1 MPSSPCSTRWAPTQ
15 GSLRTYHYQ
24 LWSDPPTHGLQ
35 ARLIDMLR
43 ASGVSTLVTDR
54 LPASTHALRIRG
66 TIQRYERVGDGKSFK
81 AVVTAGNARRAG
93 RRRTVDRAAVPG
105 RGSRGGRY
113 LEYTVAAFGVA
124 VDRTFATFYKR
135 PDRVDGRNPC
145 WMKAAASRS
154 SLRSASTFTGCAR
167 PMPKAMRRGRRRW
180 PSIPRLQNLP
190 DWSSAASMAPGAT
203 RVWRACCR
211 SCCARSVLPTPPLGR
226 IETAADGSLTAL
238 PEAPAYLM
246 IGAAA
251 ARACSAHL
259 SIERQN
265 ALMLVVI
272 DDEPAMALRDAA
284 AKRALWQ
291 QLKPLARR
299 LRAG

>member
-1 MPSSPCSTRWAPTQ
+1 MLDE
-15 GSLRTYHYQ
+15 GSRLAVLAAIGIDVYRLRAADAQDDASRTAVLAEH
-24 LWSDPPTHGLQ
+24 PAVAEP
-35 ARLIDMLR
+35 ARL
-43 ASGVSTLVTDR
+43 V
-54 LPASTHALRIRG
+54 
-66 TIQRYERVGDGKSFK
+66 VGCVNG
-81 AVVTAGNARRAG
+81 A
-93 RRRTVDRAAVPG
+93 
-105 RGSRGGRY
+105 
-113 LEYTVAAFGVA
+113 
-124 VDRTFATFYKR
+124 
-135 PDRVDGRNPC
+135 GRNPSLARLLPQLLRSVGVAD
-145 WMKAAASRS
+145 AAAR
-154 SLRSASTFTGCAR
+154 
-167 PMPKAMRRGRRRW
+167 
-180 PSIPRLQNLP
+180 
-190 DWSSAASMAPGAT
+190 
-203 RVWRACCR
+203 
-211 SCCARSVLPTPPLGR
+211 R
-226 IETAADGSLTAL
+226 IETAADGSLNAL

>member
-1 MPSSPCSTRWAPTQ
+1 MLDEGSRLAVLAAIGIDVYRLRAADAQ
-15 GSLRTYHYQ
+15 GDASWTAALAEH
-24 LWSDPPTHGLQ
+24 PAVAEP
-35 ARLIDMLR
+35 ARL
-43 ASGVSTLVTDR
+43 V
-54 LPASTHALRIRG
+54 
-66 TIQRYERVGDGKSFK
+66 VGCVNG
-81 AVVTAGNARRAG
+81 A
-93 RRRTVDRAAVPG
+93 
-105 RGSRGGRY
+105 
-113 LEYTVAAFGVA
+113 
-124 VDRTFATFYKR
+124 
-135 PDRVDGRNPC
+135 GRNPSL
-145 WMKAAASRS
+145 ARLLPQL
-154 SLRSASTFTGCAR
+154 LRSVGVA
-167 PMPKAMRRGRRRW
+167 
-180 PSIPRLQNLP
+180 
-190 DWSSAASMAPGAT
+190 DSAA
-203 RVWRACCR
+203 R
-211 SCCARSVLPTPPLGR
+211 R